1 MYTAYCTTIIQQST
15 FKLCVWGPLDYL
27 DWNTPPV
34 GSGHPITFQTT
45 RPESTP
51 NQPAS
56 WRDAWIFK
64 ERFSLSAKHMR
75 VSPAVNARTSQKK
88 EHDVNFSSPFCCWQ
102 PAVGKFA
109 KFSRHGKLLRRYTT
123 LGTILF
129 GETSSYVSACGTI
142 DHLGTQGCMM
152 RFCKSEKDS
161 GFRPDSASLPRQP
174 RRSPALRFCWD
185 GLVLGSCTWQNWH
198 ISPFLHP
205 MSLWK

>member
-1 MYTAYCTTIIQQST
+1 
-15 FKLCVWGPLDYL
+15 
-27 DWNTPPV
+27 
-34 GSGHPITFQTT
+34 
-45 RPESTP
+45 
-51 NQPAS
+51 
-56 WRDAWIFK
+56 
-64 ERFSLSAKHMR
+64 MR

-174 RRSPALRFCWD
+174 RRSPAPSLLLRWIGTWLMHMAKLAHLTLLASNVLVEVMAWYLCTNKKAQKIGILLTD
-185 GLVLGSCTWQNWH
+185 GYCCQRKNV
-198 ISPFLHP
+198 
-205 MSLWK
+205 